1 MKRFTIVVVLMAVA
15 VWAVSDAF
23 ARTTAAGAFQNAPAT
38 VFPML
43 DRNAR
48 LDMIDYFNSGSST
61 PTHNQLNG
69 RSRITAMDSD
79 AVTIEMTDASV
90 YRIVLLPRKQQT
102 DTLFA
107 LIRTVVLPAHDSDMM
122 FYDSQWRP
130 LSNNKT
136 FVAPVMADWLLPEA
150 DKELV
155 AGTVP
160 FMLAEYSYDVAS
172 STLTVDNRLA
182 DFLSADDWKKVGPM
196 LRQRIEYVWNPSK
209 AAFKKKK

>member
-1 MKRFTIVVVLMAVA
+1 MKRLTIVMALAALVA
-15 VWAVSDAF
+15 WAASGVF
-23 ARTTAAGAFQNAPAT
+23 ARTTAAGAFQNAPAS

-61 PTHNQLNG
+61 PTRNQLNG

-90 YRIVLLPRKQQT
+90 YRIVLLPGKQQS

-122 FYDSQWRP
+122 FYDSQWHP
-130 LSNNKT
+130 LSDSKA
-136 FVAPVMADWLLPEA
+136 FVAPDMADWLLPKA

-160 FMLAEYSYDVAS
+160 FMFAEYSYDVAS

-182 DFLSADDWKKVGPM
+182 DFLSDDDWKKVGPM
-196 LRQRIEYVWNPSK
+196 LRERIEYVWIPSK
-209 AAFKKKK
+209 AAFRKKK

>member
-38 VFPML
+38 IFPML

-61 PTHNQLNG
+61 PTRNQLNG

-107 LIRTVVLPAHDSDMM
+107 LIRTVILPAHDSDMM

-130 LSNNKT
+130 LSDNKA

-182 DFLSADDWKKVGPM
+182 DFLSADDWEKVGPM